1 MKAVLMCFLPMAL
14 ALTTYTEKD
23 NCERRCGNM
32 IEPYPFGLN
41 KSCAWSSDHVLFC
54 NHISGNLS
62 LGKKNPVFNISL
74 ESGTMTIGVDRALDC
89 YDENGRPLNSTS
101 RSPWVTLGEDR
112 HYTLSDIR
120 NKFTV
125 FGCDTLG
132 LIRDAPETFWRGCF
146 SYCGHDVN
154 FTAESTCSGPGCCQ
168 TSIPKSLRSFN
179 ISMSSAMNYASVYNF
194 SSCGSAFLVDQ
205 DSFNVSD
212 YKLPV
217 PHDMRVKKY
226 SNVVLDWVVER
237 DLTCKYAQ
245 SNRSKYACGANSICY
260 DFKKGK
266 GYRCFCEVGY
276 TGNPYASQ
284 LSPGCQVIALP
295 IFSITAIA
303 LVFDNWRRRR
313 KQKNFKRNGGELL
326 KHHRVQIFT
335 EAELAKAT
343 NNYDDSNK
351 LGEGGFGSVYRG
363 RIAGDTMI
371 AVKKPKDVHKSI
383 IKGDFQH
390 ELETVMQINHKNV
403 VKLHGICLE
412 TRIPLL
418 VYEYISNGTLFQ
430 HIHQNASTILRLWKN
445 RLRIAA
451 EAALALEYM
460 HSCAEPPIIHG
471 DIKSANIL
479 LDHNY
484 LAKVSDFG
492 TSILISPEHSNIV
505 ATEIQGTLGYI
516 DLEYLTTGMLT
527 IKSDVYSFGVVLME
541 LLTRKKPTS
550 FITKFGESINIIHY
564 FISSVKDK
572 TLSDVINFEDASR
585 EEMERVGMVAEI
597 AVKCL
602 DQSSAKR
609 LAMREVAEQLA
620 RINHELDSLT
630 VEENIEETK
639 CEVDEENLPSH
650 STSITCVTSQHGTSS
665 SLF

>member
-1 MKAVLMCFLPMAL
+1 MAL

-284 LSPGCQVIALP
+284 LSPGCQDIDECKHPRQYPCHGNCKNKQGSYTCNCPFGMSGDGKIGCQSRLAIIATGILFP
-295 IFSITAIA
+295 R
-303 LVFDNWRRRR
+303 D
-313 KQKNFKRNGGELL
+313 G
-326 KHHRVQIFT
+326 H
-335 EAELAKAT
+335 
-343 NNYDDSNK
+343 
-351 LGEGGFGSVYRG
+351 
-363 RIAGDTMI
+363 
-371 AVKKPKDVHKSI
+371 SI
-383 IKGDFQH
+383 IY
-390 ELETVMQINHKNV
+390 VI
-403 VKLHGICLE
+403 
-412 TRIPLL
+412 
-418 VYEYISNGTLFQ
+418 
-430 HIHQNASTILRLWKN
+430 
-445 RLRIAA
+445 
-451 EAALALEYM
+451 LAL
-460 HSCAEPPIIHG
+460 
-471 DIKSANIL
+471 D
-479 LDHNY
+479 
-484 LAKVSDFG
+484 
-492 TSILISPEHSNIV
+492 
-505 ATEIQGTLGYI
+505 
-516 DLEYLTTGMLT
+516 
-527 IKSDVYSFGVVLME
+527 
-541 LLTRKKPTS
+541 R
-550 FITKFGESINIIHY
+550 ES
-564 FISSVKDK
+564 
-572 TLSDVINFEDASR
+572 
-585 EEMERVGMVAEI
+585 
-597 AVKCL
+597 
-602 DQSSAKR
+602 
-609 LAMREVAEQLA
+609 
-620 RINHELDSLT
+620 
-630 VEENIEETK
+630 
-639 CEVDEENLPSH
+639 
-650 STSITCVTSQHGTSS
+650 TCY
-665 SLF
+665 